1 MAAPGVAR
9 DVARDLD
16 AARRGDD
23 VAGVEAV
30 GRVEVVDAE
39 GAVLEGAAV
48 ALSVVDDARTRPK
61 FADDERGTRMVQNL
75 TA

>member
-9 DVARDLD
+9 DVARDLH

-23 VAGVEAV
+23 VAGVEPV